1 MPKHPRN
8 TTDPLGDNNARI
20 VTITALLLAFAA
32 SPGLADGD
40 PAKGEK
46 VFRKCK
52 ACHVID
58 KEKTESGPIL
68 SAFSAAPAASVEKI
82 QVLQSTKAKAE
93 EGLVWDEASI
103 AAFLAA
109 PKKYIKG
116 TKMGFVGLKKQD
128 DIDNIIAYIKAK
140 SGHVRQRLQKVN

>member
-1 MPKHPRN
+1 M
-8 TTDPLGDNNARI
+8 LRI
-20 VTITALLLAFAA
+20 VTITAPLLAFAA

-58 KEKTESGPIL
+58 KEKNRVGPHLVGI
-68 SAFSAAPAASVEKI
+68 FGRPAASVEKFKYSKA
-82 QVLQSTKAKAE
+82 LKAKAE

-140 SGHVRQRLQKVN
+140 SGM

>member
-1 MPKHPRN
+1 M
-8 TTDPLGDNNARI
+8 LRI
-20 VTITALLLAFAA
+20 VTITAPLLAFAA

-58 KEKTESGPIL
+58 KEKNRVGPHLVGI
-68 SAFSAAPAASVEKI
+68 FGRPAASVEKFKY
-82 QVLQSTKAKAE
+82 SKALKSKAE

-128 DIDNIIAYIKAK
+128 DIDNIIAYIKAE
-140 SGHVRQRLQKVN
+140 SGM

>member
-1 MPKHPRN
+1 MS
-8 TTDPLGDNNARI
+8 
-20 VTITALLLAFAA
+20 V
-32 SPGLADGD
+32 
-40 PAKGEK
+40 
-46 VFRKCK
+46 
-52 ACHVID
+52 
-58 KEKTESGPIL
+58 
-68 SAFSAAPAASVEKI
+68 FSARPAASVEKFKYSKA
-82 QVLQSTKAKAE
+82 LKAKAE

-140 SGHVRQRLQKVN
+140 SGM